1 VDASEPPGPPKDLA
15 TEEEKL
21 ELLRDERFLRELR
34 ASIGPHVLKADADDA
49 LQLTLMAIVKSPVPK
64 EPSERLPYCKAIA
77 ENTAKRYSR
86 SKATKP
92 DAKAEPLDHDI
103 HDAVARPHASTPED
117 IVGARRVLAQLLER
131 TVGRRAHRSWIRADI
146 AGMSHADIA
155 KRAGVAPKTVTNTL
169 SVQRRDLREMFKN
182 ALVLLLGV
190 GSLSTLAENVLLR
203 PGRSGGLL
211 RSPFGGGVSSAVAYV
226 AIVLFG
232 AGAFAAV
239 AWRTRARRRVVL
251 AALSAAATFTTYSA
265 WWGKKTLGNY
275 WGTLPDFFT
284 DTASFVIYA
293 TQALAFAGAGAL
305 LAYAAAKRYGLKGF
319 LAILVAA
326 GSLGTLSSGLVGE
339 AFGSVWLEGSIMESL
354 GGWWI
359 LLLPLYAFVW
369 WQGAEAKPIPA
380 DDGR

>member
-34 ASIGPHVLKADADDA
+34 ASIGPHVRKADADDA
-49 LQLTLMAIVKSPVPK
+49 LQLTLMGIVKSKVPK

-86 SKATKP
+86 GKATKP
-92 DAKAEPLDHDI
+92 DAKAEPFDHDI
-103 HDAVARPHASTPED
+103 HDAIARSHASTPED

-211 RSPFGGGVSSAVAYV
+211 RSPFGGGVSSALAYL
-226 AIVLFG
+226 AIVLLG

-239 AWRTRARRRVVL
+239 AWRTRPRPRAVL
-251 AALSAAATFTTYSA
+251 AALSATATFTTVAA
-265 WWGKKTLGNY
+265 WWGGKTLGNY
-275 WGTLPDFFT
+275 WGTLPDS
-284 DTASFVIYA
+284 ASFVIYA

-319 LAILVAA
+319 LAVLVAA
-326 GSLGTLSSGLVGE
+326 GSLGTLASGLVGE

-359 LLLPLYAFVW
+359 LLLPVYAFVW

-380 DDGR
+380 DNGR

>member
-1 VDASEPPGPPKDLA
+1 
-15 TEEEKL
+15 
-21 ELLRDERFLRELR
+21 
-34 ASIGPHVLKADADDA
+34 
-49 LQLTLMAIVKSPVPK
+49 
-64 EPSERLPYCKAIA
+64 
-77 ENTAKRYSR
+77 
-86 SKATKP
+86 
-92 DAKAEPLDHDI
+92 
-103 HDAVARPHASTPED
+103 
-117 IVGARRVLAQLLER
+117 
-131 TVGRRAHRSWIRADI
+131 
-146 AGMSHADIA
+146 MSHADIA

-211 RSPFGGGVSSAVAYV
+211 RSPFGGGVSSALACVV
-226 AIVLFG
+226 IVLFG

-239 AWRTRARRRVVL
+239 AWRTRPRRRVVL
-251 AALSAAATFTTYSA
+251 AALSAAATFATYSA
-265 WWGKKTLGNY
+265 WWGGKTFGNY
-275 WGTLPDFFT
+275 WGTLPDFLT
-284 DTASFVIYA
+284 DTASFVIHA

-319 LAILVAA
+319 LAVLVAA
-326 GSLGTLSSGLVGE
+326 GSLGTLASGLVGE
-339 AFGSVWLEGSIMESL
+339 AFGSVWLDGSAMESL
-354 GGWWI
+354 GSWWI